1 MPAGRGHYTGDGQ
14 RCDCLWRGPFR
25 PIRAAAADSEPVPH
39 LRADGGV
46 HPFSCFVCERCFGLL
61 DAQVSYTICAAFPS
75 NSHTHVTMCP
85 CSSATFGAE
94 VRILQCLPSKMYRPT
109 DEGDSKEGTTTTTTT
124 PTTMT
129 TTTSRWGPWEELPTV
144 AAGRNLMKVHLPGIS
159 NLGVLRIVQPKVC
172 HSLVDAVVF
181 FIPASPGSA
190 AGTISVWMCAHR
202 PDQQSAVRRLQVQ
215 PSTPRVLRLHPK
227 KPPSATPP
235 GQLFYT
241 ADHIL
246 RHRHR

>member
-1 MPAGRGHYTGDGQ
+1 
-14 RCDCLWRGPFR
+14 
-25 PIRAAAADSEPVPH
+25 
-39 LRADGGV
+39 
-46 HPFSCFVCERCFGLL
+46 
-61 DAQVSYTICAAFPS
+61 
-75 NSHTHVTMCP
+75 MCP

-94 VRILQCLPSKMYRPT
+94 VRILQCLPSKLYRPT
-109 DEGDSKEGTTTTTTT
+109 DEGDSKEGTTTTTT
-124 PTTMT
+124 PATMT

-190 AGTISVWMCAHR
+190 AGTISIWMCAHR

-215 PSTPRVLRLHPK
+215 PSNPTSTAPAPQKTALSNAPWAIVLY
-227 KPPSATPP
+227 S
-235 GQLFYT
+235 
-241 ADHIL
+241 
-246 RHRHR
+246 